1 MVHTLENEAL
11 RIKID
16 DHGAE
21 LSEIYDKEK
30 DRQVLWNADPA
41 HWKRH
46 APVLFPNVGRYYQDQ
61 CLIGG
66 QTYSCGQHGF
76 ARDMEFTCTEETP
89 DSVAHLLTSTEETQK
104 KYPFRFELYITHRLQ
119 GREILVS
126 WKVVNRDSKTMYFTI
141 GGHPAFRVPVLPG
154 TTRDQYLLTF
164 SGQKELTYCLLD
176 LSTGTALPDQTRT
189 LHLENGTCPID
200 RHMFDRDALVFDN
213 GQVTKAGI
221 TLPDGTPY
229 VELTCEGFPNFGVWS
244 SSAEAPFVCLEPW
257 MGRCDNFGFQEELSK
272 KPGVNRL
279 DSEETF
285 EKSYMISI
293 R

>member
-1 MVHTLENEAL
+1 MDALSQSNEAL

-89 DSVAHLLTSTEETQK
+89 DSVAHLLTSTEETQ
-104 KYPFRFELYITHRLQ
+104 RS
-119 GREILVS
+119 ILS
-126 WKVVNRDSKTMYFTI
+126 ALSFILPT
-141 GGHPAFRVPVLPG
+141 AFREERSWSPG
-154 TTRDQYLLTF
+154 R
-164 SGQKELTYCLLD
+164 
-176 LSTGTALPDQTRT
+176 
-189 LHLENGTCPID
+189 
-200 RHMFDRDALVFDN
+200 
-213 GQVTKAGI
+213 
-221 TLPDGTPY
+221 
-229 VELTCEGFPNFGVWS
+229 
-244 SSAEAPFVCLEPW
+244 
-257 MGRCDNFGFQEELSK
+257 
-272 KPGVNRL
+272 
-279 DSEETF
+279 
-285 EKSYMISI
+285 
-293 R
+293 